1 MHARMPERFAS
12 VYRGKRFLLFQR
24 ILESSR
30 FGYPGIVRGMIGGC
44 RITGD
49 VGVTG
54 IFPPKF
60 SGAIASMDELW
71 KYALSSR

>member
-1 MHARMPERFAS
+1 MPERIAS

-30 FGYPGIVRGMIGGC
+30 FGSPGIVRDMIGGC

-49 VGVTG
+49 VGVTW
-54 IFPPKF
+54 IFLPKF